1 MFSSARNQML
11 FYRPIAVSNN
21 VFFKLLYNISKIA
34 LPRYSRVSY
43 KKLAGEVG
51 Q

>member
-1 MFSSARNQML
+1 ML